1 MDALRSAPCL
11 QLQTKQRVTSAAAKA
26 VAANEPTDGDAAK
39 GGHDSVD
46 TDESKGSL
54 MAHLES
60 ASVLHQVRQLNQ
72 PQPSHTS
79 TDAPSITSISSNDLS
94 HLLQQNEA
102 VDDRLQIL
110 HQIIFPLLK
119 NLQEC
124 YLILDNL
131 PPSES
136 TTPESATP
144 QDVNEETA
152 TTNQRKKNRAKKPPL
167 PVGMLSLND
176 YTNVACLLEFTIS
189 TSLLPMLEYAFVL
202 LSPSA
207 SPASQQR
214 EIDNHTTLTTQ
225 KRSQGLPKSLS
236 GRISKT
242 ALVWGTQVAA
252 VNHDGLVEALSKLSG
267 EMRQLKQND
276 AMRLYH
282 TIKRYN
288 ELSLLA
294 ATVGNVILLDRFRP
308 MLLPRH
314 LADVILTLLLG
325 ERLKWQLGNL
335 TKRVGSMSEG
345 SDDTLTTMMEKEK
358 SVERENSGMLSSLE
372 KALLFTPLRFP
383 SPLITNATTTAS
395 WSKIALR
402 PIDHRE
408 AALAYRTLLGG
419 GAAMMCI
426 TANANTVASQSQS
439 APLIPPWLRMRL
451 GQCLTKLAQEDLT
464 SVVDVFVAYA
474 HGPGG
479 TNEGIGSVDDVMT
492 GAAARLARALCARPS
507 SNDAALEVFQK
518 RLCRQFVDFLVVE
531 GETCMNEMKKSN
543 HCGLGERSRS
553 SAAMSLTLWAT
564 IGQLPLEVLQ
574 ELFFRELASGLVP
587 TSAKDDTQ
595 RLTALQSISAIWAWL
610 STVPSS
616 LDPST
621 TNKVH
626 DMLLSP
632 SLLSFYRSKLSVDGL
647 TVLGQT
653 LRLAASFHSGAE
665 KLESKMVVELN
676 ADEQSQKE
684 IQQLTEM
691 TLFQMV
697 YILLKGREQCYSV
710 AFELVKAINTNSWDM
725 AGCGIELS
733 DNSASSRVYTHSST
747 KDDFAEVASLR
758 GVECRAKVLVD
769 EVIVPLSKMAVDV
782 LGEKEASGTDSK
794 EHLLPSAL
802 FQLVLMLHFSST
814 SMAADNRNS
823 YEKFESMMNVTGLV
837 PYLKNHKEGERMTS
851 TVLLGLVCEKC
862 SPVAILLGGEAGS
875 GVLTLLGLIVGCAAS
890 HLEGTSTDMDDTQEL
905 LSTTSIVLSLL
916 VALLE
921 LGAEKRSNQD
931 ESQLQAMI
939 PSLRTLSSSDTHDG
953 FLSSRNGNPDSSQLF
968 VLVSE
973 LAEMASHAMVLI
985 VARHN
990 TDETEPTT
998 DSTVAIMKSR
1008 TEDIMETLS
1017 IAEHDLQSSQPPFR
1031 AKGVVSLRHIAR
1043 SLVDAEATTPSDEVI
1058 ITEIHSSTPD
1068 RSTTKVDVALVARS
1082 LARICLIALSD
1093 SESYVYLA
1101 SIQTLVAIGD
1111 VCPSEII
1118 PLIGILVA
1126 KGTAEFKVSKPD
1138 VGVSSVVLSLSS
1150 EQRIKAAEALI
1161 FMIRRRGAG
1170 VYLYGRSL
1178 LDAMV
1183 FGSQRGSY
1191 DNQDIFTKLSVSGM
1205 IQSQTHSY
1213 FVGRDANETTD
1224 NEGDNSEERKTRLNT
1239 GGPIFDNEED
1249 ALLRA
1254 ASISVLCELISVIDP
1269 TVISSY
1275 CHILVGFAT
1284 DALQL
1289 DSSRPIRRAAACLA
1303 RVLYACVDKEV
1314 SGERQVDT
1322 SSAISVAI
1330 VSADEE
1336 RLYYALLRCVTADD
1350 VDTLNSSAVKDKT
1363 RLVDTATQSRCQ
1375 EAIDIRNDLESLCVF
1390 DAAKAIAQSM
1400 KIEKADPV
1408 VQAVRR
1414 ALHDTP

>member
-1 MDALRSAPCL
+1 
-11 QLQTKQRVTSAAAKA
+11 
-26 VAANEPTDGDAAK
+26 
-39 GGHDSVD
+39 
-46 TDESKGSL
+46 
-54 MAHLES
+54 
-60 ASVLHQVRQLNQ
+60 
-72 PQPSHTS
+72 
-79 TDAPSITSISSNDLS
+79 
-94 HLLQQNEA
+94 
-102 VDDRLQIL
+102 
-110 HQIIFPLLK
+110 
-119 NLQEC
+119 
-124 YLILDNL
+124 
-131 PPSES
+131 
-136 TTPESATP
+136 
-144 QDVNEETA
+144 
-152 TTNQRKKNRAKKPPL
+152 
-167 PVGMLSLND
+167 
-176 YTNVACLLEFTIS
+176 
-189 TSLLPMLEYAFVL
+189 
-202 LSPSA
+202 
-207 SPASQQR
+207 
-214 EIDNHTTLTTQ
+214 
-225 KRSQGLPKSLS
+225 
-236 GRISKT
+236 
-242 ALVWGTQVAA
+242 
-252 VNHDGLVEALSKLSG
+252 
-267 EMRQLKQND
+267 
-276 AMRLYH
+276 
-282 TIKRYN
+282 
-288 ELSLLA
+288 
-294 ATVGNVILLDRFRP
+294 
-308 MLLPRH
+308 
-314 LADVILTLLLG
+314 
-325 ERLKWQLGNL
+325 
-335 TKRVGSMSEG
+335 
-345 SDDTLTTMMEKEK
+345 
-358 SVERENSGMLSSLE
+358 
-372 KALLFTPLRFP
+372 
-383 SPLITNATTTAS
+383 
-395 WSKIALR
+395 
-402 PIDHRE
+402 
-408 AALAYRTLLGG
+408 
-419 GAAMMCI
+419 
-426 TANANTVASQSQS
+426 
-439 APLIPPWLRMRL
+439 
-451 GQCLTKLAQEDLT
+451 
-464 SVVDVFVAYA
+464 
-474 HGPGG
+474 
-479 TNEGIGSVDDVMT
+479 
-492 GAAARLARALCARPS
+492 
-507 SNDAALEVFQK
+507 
-518 RLCRQFVDFLVVE
+518 
-531 GETCMNEMKKSN
+531 
-543 HCGLGERSRS
+543 
-553 SAAMSLTLWAT
+553 
-564 IGQLPLEVLQ
+564 
-574 ELFFRELASGLVP
+574 
-587 TSAKDDTQ
+587 
-595 RLTALQSISAIWAWL
+595 
-610 STVPSS
+610 
-616 LDPST
+616 
-621 TNKVH
+621 
-626 DMLLSP
+626 
-632 SLLSFYRSKLSVDGL
+632 
-647 TVLGQT
+647 
-653 LRLAASFHSGAE
+653 
-665 KLESKMVVELN
+665 MVVELS

-973 LAEMASHAMVLI
+973 LAEMA
-985 VARHN
+985 
-990 TDETEPTT
+990 
-998 DSTVAIMKSR
+998 K
-1008 TEDIMETLS
+1008 
-1017 IAEHDLQSSQPPFR
+1017 HDLQSSQPPFR

-1161 FMIRRRGAG
+1161 FMIRRRGDG

-1224 NEGDNSEERKTRLNT
+1224 NEGDNAEERKTRLNT